1 MIQTPAYMRYVFNVS
16 GIYVIELTQMLLF
29 TLREEDSDAY
39 YLIGKKI
46 PRLVHPFLPVHQL
59 LSYGSLLYMLQN
71 AEDDEV
77 ERLQTK
83 HGSELDLL

>member
-1 MIQTPAYMRYVFNVS
+1 MQYVLNVS
-16 GIYVIELTQMLLF
+16 GMYAIILTQILLF
-29 TLREEDSDAY
+29 TLREEDSDEY
-39 YLIGKKI
+39 YLIGKMI

-83 HGSELDLL
+83 HGSELELL

>member
-1 MIQTPAYMRYVFNVS
+1 MK
-16 GIYVIELTQMLLF
+16 LTQILLF
-29 TLREEDSDAY
+29 TLREEDSNEY

-83 HGSELDLL
+83 HGSELELL